1 MSRKAC
7 VPADL
12 APDKKPICPLR
23 LFPGEELFMNM
34 RAARY
39 SGPGKPLSLETL
51 PLRPL
56 KAGEALVRVKAAG
69 ICHTDLHFL
78 SGVLDL
84 GIHPLILGHE
94 IAGEV
99 VDLSGTSSEVTVGDR
114 VLVYYYAT
122 CGRCHWCRTNR
133 ANLCPQVVAEYGFTA
148 DGGYAEYVVV
158 PAANLVKI
166 PDNLDFAEAS
176 TLGCG
181 VTTAIHAART
191 IADLRIGET
200 AVVYGVGG
208 VGFGLIQ
215 FCKLAG
221 ARVIAVSRSPE
232 KRAKASQLG
241 ADAVVNGTAD
251 VAEAIRAITNGEG
264 ADVVF
269 ELVGTEATMT
279 HAVNALRR
287 RGRLVFIGYSK
298 DVFAASP
305 LQLVIGELTVTASV
319 GNTFDELLQAVD
331 LAAAGKIKAV
341 VDRRVSLDQLPATLE
356 ALRKGEI
363 VGRAVVTFE

>member
-1 MSRKAC
+1 M
-7 VPADL
+7 
-12 APDKKPICPLR
+12 
-23 LFPGEELFMNM
+23 EM

-39 SGPGKPLSLETL
+39 HGAGKPLSLEMV
-51 PLRPL
+51 PVPSL
-56 KAGEALVRVKAAG
+56 KRGEALVLVRAAG
-69 ICHTDLHFL
+69 VCYTDTHFL
-78 SGVLDL
+78 SGVLNL
-84 GIHPLILGHE
+84 GIHPLTLGHE

-99 VDLSGTSSEVTVGDR
+99 ADLSGTASELRVGDP
-114 VLVYYYAT
+114 VLVYYYST
-122 CGRCHWCRTNR
+122 CGHCHWCRTDR

-148 DGGYAEYVVV
+148 DGGYAEYVAV
-158 PAANLVKI
+158 PAANLV
-166 PDNLDFAEAS
+166 PVPVGLDLVEAA
-176 TLGCG
+176 TLGCS

-191 IADLRIGET
+191 IADLRVGET

-241 ADAVVNGTAD
+241 ADAVVDGNGN
-251 VAEAIRAITNGEG
+251 VAEIVRTLTGGEG
-264 ADVVF
+264 AHVVF
-269 ELVGTEATMT
+269 ELVGAEATMN

-287 RGRLVFIGYSK
+287 RGRLVFIGYSN
-298 DVFAASP
+298 DLFVASP

-319 GNTFDELLQAVD
+319 GNTLDELLEAVA
-331 LAAAGKIKAV
+331 LAATGKIKAV
-341 VDRRVSLDQLPATLE
+341 VDRTVSLDELPATLE

-363 VGRAVVTFE
+363 VGRAVVTFD